1 MSVIFIVFT
10 AIFVILSGL
19 SASAN
24 KYGTQTGEI
33 IFTVSSLILMGLIVS
48 VFYNHGIKT
57 GLIYAVIIFLVAGFF
72 NKLMSPKF

>member
-1 MSVIFIVFT
+1 
-10 AIFVILSGL
+10 
-19 SASAN
+19 
-24 KYGTQTGEI
+24 
-33 IFTVSSLILMGLIVS
+33 MGLIVS